1 MHYVNLSGHNTGI
14 KWFKWGLPPLG
25 RPQRTG
31 GLIHTWSLRGIGIWA
46 IRPLVNPKANI
57 LGVDI
62 DLLENEELPCEI
74 LDHLLK
80 FKLSRLLVWT
90 IRTRD
95 RKQQS
100 NMGTE
105 HNIGTKQFTENDKYK
120 TID

>member
-1 MHYVNLSGHNTGI
+1 M
-14 KWFKWGLPPLG
+14 
-25 RPQRTG
+25 
-31 GLIHTWSLRGIGIWA
+31 
-46 IRPLVNPKANI
+46 

>member
-1 MHYVNLSGHNTGI
+1 MKGHI
-14 KWFKWGLPPLG
+14 
-25 RPQRTG
+25 
-31 GLIHTWSLRGIGIWA
+31 LRLHMTDGFDTDGFQF
-46 IRPLVNPKANI
+46 
-57 LGVDI
+57 DI
-62 DLLENEELPCEI
+62 DLFENEELPCEI